1 MNVMIKYRGIGY
13 TEIFP
18 KNSYQLSDLAD
29 KFRGEFPLTVKID
42 NLFALDYVNNEFQIE
57 SYAELEK
64 LNLFV
69 RRVDEMDEEDEAKM
83 FALMTKHP
91 KADVSELLDM
101 TYGLE
106 SVKAYSYEG
115 DDGLTEFALCNE
127 WLPVFEDCPYDILA
141 YLDEG
146 KVAEEVIR
154 ERNGTVYGG
163 FYVETNG
170 YKRPDRVIE
179 LPKPESGFFRLLLA
193 PDRENRAP
201 DRNNAEWLTL
211 PCSRTDLEDM
221 ERRLGCTLSKMICT
235 NAQTALPMIHPF
247 ILQKS
252 DISELNELA
261 LKLSDLQRSD
271 IVKLKAVM
279 EFSGVSS
286 VYKTSRL
293 IDCLSEY
300 EFDPLSVDAS
310 VFGKV
315 YLFNNLPV
323 GFDTEVFAEADMEEF
338 GRSILS
344 AKGGGMSSYGA
355 VSGRGQSLFT
365 SIAKEFDEEETE
377 EIEDDESENESEELG
392 ACLT

>member
-1 MNVMIKYRGIGY
+1 
-13 TEIFP
+13 
-18 KNSYQLSDLAD
+18 
-29 KFRGEFPLTVKID
+29 
-42 NLFALDYVNNEFQIE
+42 
-57 SYAELEK
+57 
-64 LNLFV
+64 
-69 RRVDEMDEEDEAKM
+69 
-83 FALMTKHP
+83 
-91 KADVSELLDM
+91 
-101 TYGLE
+101 
-106 SVKAYSYEG
+106 
-115 DDGLTEFALCNE
+115 
-127 WLPVFEDCPYDILA
+127 
-141 YLDEG
+141 
-146 KVAEEVIR
+146 
-154 ERNGTVYGG
+154 
-163 FYVETNG
+163 
-170 YKRPDRVIE
+170 
-179 LPKPESGFFRLLLA
+179 
-193 PDRENRAP
+193 
-201 DRNNAEWLTL
+201 
-211 PCSRTDLEDM
+211 
-221 ERRLGCTLSKMICT
+221 
-235 NAQTALPMIHPF
+235 
-247 ILQKS
+247 
-252 DISELNELA
+252 
-261 LKLSDLQRSD
+261 
-271 IVKLKAVM
+271 M